1 VSFSTR
7 KLLTSALAVMLVAV
21 FAACSGGE
29 ELPAPSTATE
39 GLSTGV
45 EKSDV
50 GSQPS
55 QTSPATPTETT
66 STQPTPAATE
76 KVPLAPVFSVVTV
89 DGETV
94 RLEDLVGTVPVY
106 VLFVPSTDNELDRNQ
121 LSVIQTRHDVFVELE
136 AKVVVVVADLPT
148 NVIDMRDELG
158 LEFAL
163 IADPLYVVA
172 SDWQVFDLDGEG
184 KVSPASFVFDAFG
197 NLIARLV
204 ATVPEDRPTVDEVLF
219 TIEESINSAAA

>member
-1 VSFSTR
+1 
-7 KLLTSALAVMLVAV
+7 
-21 FAACSGGE
+21 
-29 ELPAPSTATE
+29 
-39 GLSTGV
+39 
-45 EKSDV
+45 
-50 GSQPS
+50 
-55 QTSPATPTETT
+55 
-66 STQPTPAATE
+66 
-76 KVPLAPVFSVVTV
+76 
-89 DGETV
+89 
-94 RLEDLVGTVPVY
+94 
-106 VLFVPSTDNELDRNQ
+106 
-121 LSVIQTRHDVFVELE
+121 
-136 AKVVVVVADLPT
+136 
-148 NVIDMRDELG
+148 MRDELG